1 MKQVCLRF
9 FFFFLPISWTVLFKM
24 LVGYAA
30 WKLVCIKLR
39 YFPNIFTVLFH
50 AETTVSNLKISD
62 LLFLIKLLGYL
73 LPKSSGFSFS
83 VNPTFR
89 KMEGGKKKTHTTTLQ
104 RSRWDWDIRI
114 PCNLSSY
121 CGRRESE
128 AYDANRTFL
137 LVYIHFALF

>member
-1 MKQVCLRF
+1 
-9 FFFFLPISWTVLFKM
+9 M

-73 LPKSSGFSFS
+73 LPKSSGFSFT

-89 KMEGGKKKTHTTTLQ
+89 KMEGGKKKPTLLPY
-104 RSRWDWDIRI
+104 RDLGGTEIFTYHAI
-114 PCNLSSY
+114 
-121 CGRRESE
+121 
-128 AYDANRTFL
+128 
-137 LVYIHFALF
+137 